1 MVTASLPRHPAVQ
14 QLLPVGAA
22 HRPVGEAG
30 AAREEV
36 DADSGENDGGRRDV
50 ELLRIWVWVC
60 IQGEEGQQ
68 VILCLYLI
76 QNNLIQIQIRYVKC
90 DTKMF
95 YLARCCDVRSHVT
108 LLTCRHP
115 GHPDRGC

>member
-1 MVTASLPRHPAVQ
+1 MTASLPRHPAVQ

-36 DADSGENDGGRRDV
+36 DADSGQDDGGGWDV
-50 ELLRIWVWVC
+50 ELLRIRVWVC

-68 VILCLYLI
+68 VILCLYL
-76 QNNLIQIQIRYVKC
+76 K
-90 DTKMF
+90 
-95 YLARCCDVRSHVT
+95 
-108 LLTCRHP
+108 
-115 GHPDRGC
+115 